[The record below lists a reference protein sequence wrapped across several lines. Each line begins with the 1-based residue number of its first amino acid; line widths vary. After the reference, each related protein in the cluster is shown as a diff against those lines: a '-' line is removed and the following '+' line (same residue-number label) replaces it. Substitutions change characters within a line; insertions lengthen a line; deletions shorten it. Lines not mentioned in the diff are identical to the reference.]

1 MKVYITA
8 WVLLLFCNKFILVD
22 GFQWSYYQQA
32 NHVINV
38 VLGSD
43 VSLPCD
49 YVLTPQEQQ
58 EADIFHLLTWTRE
71 QPFNSDNWAGLAVKS
86 TLTGSKVI
94 YDDPQRIFI
103 MNNTLEVTNASVEDH
118 TRYQCA
124 FQSSFFSSPSTIE
137 LNVQYKPTETQLSS
151 SVEPVLEGT
160 PLLITCTARANP
172 SAEYKFYRDGQLV
185 SSSSTGV
192 LTFVSLKNEDQ
203 GTYRCVPYNQL
214 GEGPG
219 ASLTVTIEDE
229 EKFPVWAYGAIGGF
243 VLLVVLIA
251 VLIAFCRTRKQHNS
265 DNSGNRAGSKT
276 ARHGDTTANHIG
288 PSFYGE
294 QINGRW
300 EIGNLNAALSYSDV
314 RLSREIPVAL
324 KGALSAN
331 DVRLAENG
339 TIQDAYPTRSVIE
352 LIDAK
357 SGMDSKV

>member
-1 MKVYITA
+1 MEVYTTA
-8 WVLLLFCNKFILVD
+8 WVLLLFCNKFILLD

-32 NHVINV
+32 NHVMNV

-43 VSLPCD
+43 VSLPCE

-58 EADIFHLLTWTRE
+58 EANIFHLLTWTRE
-71 QPFNSDNWAGLAVKS
+71 QPFNSEHWAGLAVKS

-94 YDDPQRIFI
+94 YDDPQHIFI
-103 MNNTLEVTNASVEDH
+103 TNNTLQVTNVSVEDH

-137 LNVQYKPTETQLSS
+137 LNVQYRPTETQLSS
-151 SVEPVLEGT
+151 SVEPVEEGK

-172 SAEYKFYRDGQLV
+172 SAEYKFYHEGKLI

-192 LTFVSLKNEDQ
+192 LTFVSVKNEDQ

-214 GEGPG
+214 GEGPE
-219 ASLTVTIEDE
+219 ASVTVTIEDE

-243 VLLVVLIA
+243 VLLLVLVA
-251 VLIAFCRTRKQHNS
+251 LLIAFCRTRKQ
-265 DNSGNRAGSKT
+265 DKPDKRGNRPGSKT
-276 ARHGDTTANHIG
+276 ARHGDVRGAHIS

-294 QINGRW
+294 QVNGGR
-300 EIGNLNAALSYSDV
+300 EIGHLNAALSYNDI
-314 RLSREIPVAL
+314 RMSREIPVAL

-331 DVRLAENG
+331 DVRVAENG
-339 TIQDAYPTRSVIE
+339 TIQDAYPARSVIQ
-352 LIDAK
+352 LIEAK
-357 SGMDSKV
+357 GGMDSTI